1 MDFTRRVDGDDHM
14 TVWELSEREPPR
26 LEAVYKVRMESREK
40 LVVDVKEF
48 VMHVKEGEIRVTI
61 TMELDRTE

>member
-1 MDFTRRVDGDDHM
+1 M